1 MIWIKN
7 LNKPRQERGF
17 SVLKGG
23 EQNMMSENAMLIR
36 SQRAAS
42 PEAQARKL
50 AGSIYPNVFKPYA
63 RSFYNRDNLWERRL
77 QVSILNKQPIQMI
90 GFWGIGGKQKLD
102 RHDESL
108 LAEYE
113 AIREA
118 IEKKSVEGRH
128 PPAVDMMLILANAHG
143 RFNGYQDFD
152 GYLGAIAFEASK
164 RGISSVSLDDLYR
177 DWNLN
182 LPNSQSVI
190 DRQSSEWREF
200 SKSRRFGQLVESA
213 EKHSQVGI
221 AAEDSAFHYWMM
233 RRQEREPLAQSFS
246 NAILLV
252 NGSEDLG
259 REVLPLN
266 MPHMYMKVGPV
277 WFQHD

>member
-1 MIWIKN
+1 
-7 LNKPRQERGF
+7 
-17 SVLKGG
+17 
-23 EQNMMSENAMLIR
+23 MSLDIEAIR

-42 PEAQARKL
+42 PESQARKL
-50 AGSIYPNVFKPYA
+50 ASAIYPDVLKPYA
-63 RSFYNRDNLWERRL
+63 RSFFNRDNLWERRL
-77 QVSILNKQPIQMI
+77 QKSILNSQPIQMI
-90 GFWGIGGKQKLD
+90 GFWGIGAKQQPD

-113 AIREA
+113 SIQEA
-118 IEKKSVEGRH
+118 IGKNY
-128 PPAVDMMLILANAHG
+128 PQAVDMMLILANAHG

-152 GYLGAIAFEASK
+152 GYLDAVASDANR

-177 DWNLN
+177 NWGIS
-182 LPNSQSVI
+182 LPDLSIPVNKKSK
-190 DRQSSEWREF
+190 EWDKF
-200 SKSRRFGQLVESA
+200 SRSRRFNQLVESA
-213 EKHSQVGI
+213 SKHSQVGL
-221 AAEDSAFHYWMM
+221 APEDSAFHYWMM
-233 RRQEREPLAQSFS
+233 RRQEREPLAESFS

-259 REVLPLN
+259 RETLPLN